1 MHSATGT
8 TLIEILISMLL
19 ISILLLGVDAM
30 QVISLKQAKVNYYF
44 AAAEQQINNLIEELS
59 INHNPDLVTWNK
71 QNQIVLPQGRG
82 VMTKNAIAIF
92 WGSFNEEKCEANKI
106 GTSGCLRIQ
115 LS

>member
-30 QVISLKQAKVNYYF
+30 QVIGLKQAKVNYYF
-44 AAAEQQINNLIEELS
+44 AVAEQQINNMLERLTID
-59 INHNPDLVTWNK
+59 NYPDAFAWNK
-71 QNQIVLPQGRG
+71 QNQELLPQGGG
-82 VMTKNAIAIF
+82 VITENNIAVF
-92 WGSFNEEKCEANKI
+92 WGNQNAEKCTANKM
-106 GTSGCLRIQ
+106 GKSGCLQIQ